1 MYMKEKWDKESYDA
15 GHKQLIEVVSV
26 LTIDNSRCH

>member
-1 MYMKEKWDKESYDA
+1 MKEKWDEESYNA
-15 GHKQLIEVVSV
+15 GHEQLIEVVSN